1 MLARLAI
8 DSPLQFNE
16 QMGDP
21 VTNLGGAP
29 VPAIRTSLRH
39 AVSIPT
45 FTGNPAA
52 DALANR
58 LRLRRQ
64 LRSMLNNSPYKLR
77 AWYLAWDED
86 PEQNGWYVV
95 DQGQL
100 ADATGNQT
108 ALATGWWKIESFAW
122 TRLGH
127 PRTHRRAAALYLK
140 DRRLSTTPRDYQR
153 QIYSTDF
160 AGLTALAISYLPC
173 DLADLQSTGAIT
185 AAYGM
190 ASVDGGAPV
199 QLIGGAD
206 LAAVSFEQPEASR
219 LRGDVLVYDRRG
231 TLTAP
236 SGGPDAAWEEV
247 YGPDYPW
254 SWIGGTIDTPVLANG
269 RCRVRYDTSNTPG
282 WAIDVWNGAAWVEQ
296 GKVLIARLGD
306 SHSIIND
313 DTWLSASV
321 LDYDPDRAVIRVV
334 LAASAD
340 PLSRETVYITLQR
353 GWSGPR
359 IEIYAANKSTGA
371 ADAAVWLVMHD
382 ADSNDSAIK
391 IDASAAIIATA
402 GTGSANFPTTS
413 LGAATFTGEN
423 ELALLRQGAPYMP
436 MLAVLQAAA
445 NVDTKSDTAAYGS
458 ARNAIAINGN
468 GSGLGYISAHLAFA
482 PQASDQMLEAESF
495 RNASGTTSQVADGAA
510 SGGQTVKDTQTAA
523 TNATCSKTSNLPQ
536 AKYRILMRVKVDSG
550 ATGSFKALLGA
561 TASATVTSTSTSYT
575 WLDLGDVLTPVAN
588 PTLALYGWRSAGSN
602 SVYIDRVEILK
613 VEDRTQTVAGYDGV
627 RDLGQ
632 SVLNDSRTTATVV
645 AR

>member
-1 MLARLAI
+1 MFTLARLAI
-8 DSPLQFNE
+8 DSPLQFDE
-16 QMGDP
+16 QLGDP

-29 VPAIRTSLRH
+29 VPALRTALRH

-45 FTGNPAA
+45 FTGHPSA
-52 DALANR
+52 DLQTDR

-77 AWYLAWDED
+77 SWYLAWDED

-100 ADATGNQT
+100 ADGTGNQT
-108 ALATGWWKIESFAW
+108 ALATGWWKIENFSW
-122 TRLGH
+122 LRLGH
-127 PRTHRRAAALYLK
+127 PRTHRRAVSVYLK

-160 AGLTALAISYLPC
+160 AGLTALAITYLPC
-173 DLADLQSTGAIT
+173 DLTDLQSTGAIT

-190 ASVDGGAPV
+190 AVVDGGAPV
-199 QLIGGAD
+199 QLVGGVD
-206 LAAVSFEQPEASR
+206 LATVSYEQPETSR

-269 RCRVRYDTSNTPG
+269 RCRVRFDASNAPG
-282 WAIDVWNGAAWVEQ
+282 WAIDVWNGTAWIEQ
-296 GKVLIARLGD
+296 GKAIIFRVGD
-306 SHSIIND
+306 TTSAD
-313 DTWLSASV
+313 DTWLSASL
-321 LDYDPDRAVIRVV
+321 LDYDQDRAVIRVV
-334 LAASAD
+334 MAASAD
-340 PLSRETVYITLQR
+340 AISRETIYVTLQR

-359 IEIYAANKSTGA
+359 FEVYPANKSTGT
-371 ADAAVWLVMHD
+371 ADASIRYVVHD
-382 ADSNDSAIK
+382 AGNDSAVK
-391 IDASAAIIATA
+391 IDTSAAIVATA
-402 GTGSANFPTTS
+402 GTGSGNFPTTTVGTS
-413 LGAATFTGEN
+413 TFTGEN
-423 ELALLRQGAPYMP
+423 EVAILSQGEAYSPQ
-436 MLAVLQAAA
+436 LAVVQAGATA
-445 NVDTKSDTAAYGS
+445 GVLSDTNAYAS
-458 ARNAIAINGN
+458 ARNAVRVYGN
-468 GSGLGYISAHLAFA
+468 AAGLGYISAHLGFA

-495 RNASGTTSQVADGAA
+495 RNASGTTSQVADGSA

-523 TNATCSKTSNLPQ
+523 TNPTCTKTSNLQQ

-550 ATGSFKALLGA
+550 ATGSFRALLGA
-561 TASATVTSTSTSYT
+561 TASVTVTSTSTAYT
-575 WLDLGDVLTPVAN
+575 WLDLGDMLAPAASS
-588 PTLALYGWRSAGSN
+588 TLALYGWRSAGSS
-602 SVYIDRVEILK
+602 SVYIDRVEIFKL
-613 VEDRTQTVAGYDGV
+613 EDRTQTVAGYDGA

-632 SVLNDSRTTATVV
+632 AVLNDSRGTATVV